1 MYTQSEIDALQG
13 PVSNHARVLYLMG
26 LRPAANSV
34 TATTAPLNYKTLL
47 QLLNSKHNQF
57 SLGREINE
65 LIDELN
71 VNELVALPEN
81 TSISNSLNG
90 QVLILP
96 LMLSNDD
103 NFQRYHH
110 QHNRMTRHWQPD
122 ETMFKELAS
131 LLGIIDAH
139 YNEQD
144 VGEFIAYWLG
154 RPDTLLSPY
163 QWHQKFVQSMKMKR
177 TVANNTVTK
186 KVGTQS
192 VTIASGIEADDNARR
207 LVEKYANKSKSDK

>member
-13 PVSNHARVLYLMG
+13 PVSNDARVLYLMG
-26 LRPAANSV
+26 FRPTANAV
-34 TATTAPLNYKTLL
+34 TATTAPINYKTLL
-47 QLLNSKHNQF
+47 QLLNGKREQF

-65 LIDELN
+65 LIEELN
-71 VNELVALPEN
+71 VNELVTLPDN
-81 TSISNSLNG
+81 ASTSSSLNG

-110 QHNRMTRHWQPD
+110 QHSKMTRHWQPD

-144 VGEFIAYWLG
+144 VGEFIAYWMG
-154 RPDTLLSPY
+154 RQDAILSPY
-163 QWHQKFVQSMKMKR
+163 QWHQKFVQSIKMKR
-177 TVANNTVTK
+177 TVANHAVTK

-207 LVEKYANKSKSDK
+207 LVEKYANKSKSEK